1 MNISLYSQ
9 ATAKPILGL
18 RYRWNMGFLD
28 RFKQAFG
35 SKTEILDSNET
46 EYRDPLEE
54 QMREEH
60 ASRQQS
66 VIDEAMAEL
75 EGENQKPKPEHVSD
89 SPPDYDVG
97 VVEAED
103 LLAEEETESDHS
115 LLNIIEHESVEE
127 MGDHLESVTILG
139 DLPEEVEL

>member
-1 MNISLYSQ
+1 
-9 ATAKPILGL
+9 
-18 RYRWNMGFLD
+18 MGFLD

-103 LLAEEETESDHS
+103 LLAEEGTESDHS

>member
-1 MNISLYSQ
+1 
-9 ATAKPILGL
+9 
-18 RYRWNMGFLD
+18 MGFLD

-35 SKTEILDSNET
+35 SKTEAFDSNET

-54 QMREEH
+54 QMKKEH

-75 EGENQKPKPEHVSD
+75 EGENQQLRPEPVSD
-89 SPPDYDVG
+89 APPDYDVG

-103 LLAEEETESDHS
+103 LLVEGEAESDHS

-127 MGDHLESVTILG
+127 MGAHLESATILG

>member
-1 MNISLYSQ
+1 
-9 ATAKPILGL
+9 
-18 RYRWNMGFLD
+18 MGFLD
-28 RFKQAFG
+28 RLKQAFG
-35 SKTEILDSNET
+35 SKPETSESNKT

-54 QMREEH
+54 QMRKEH

>member
-1 MNISLYSQ
+1 
-9 ATAKPILGL
+9 
-18 RYRWNMGFLD
+18 MGFLD

>member
-1 MNISLYSQ
+1 
-9 ATAKPILGL
+9 
-18 RYRWNMGFLD
+18 MGFLD

-35 SKTEILDSNET
+35 SKPETSESNKT

-103 LLAEEETESDHS
+103 LLAEEEIESDHS

>member
-1 MNISLYSQ
+1 M
-9 ATAKPILGL
+9 K
-18 RYRWNMGFLD
+18 
-28 RFKQAFG
+28 K
-35 SKTEILDSNET
+35 
-46 EYRDPLEE
+46 
-54 QMREEH
+54 EH

-75 EGENQKPKPEHVSD
+75 EGENQQLRPEPVSD

-97 VVEAED
+97 AVEAED
-103 LLAEEETESDHS
+103 LLVEEETESDHS

-139 DLPEEVEL
+139 DLPEEIEL

>member
-1 MNISLYSQ
+1 
-9 ATAKPILGL
+9 
-18 RYRWNMGFLD
+18 MGFLE

-35 SKTEILDSNET
+35 SKPETSESNKT

-75 EGENQKPKPEHVSD
+75 EGENQKLKPEHVSD

-103 LLAEEETESDHS
+103 LLVEEETESDHS

>member
-1 MNISLYSQ
+1 
-9 ATAKPILGL
+9 
-18 RYRWNMGFLD
+18 MGFLD

-35 SKTEILDSNET
+35 LKSETLEASET

-54 QMREEH
+54 QMRQAH

-75 EGENQKPKPEHVSD
+75 EGENQQLKPEHVSD

-97 VVEAED
+97 AVEAED
-103 LLAEEETESDHS
+103 LLVEEETESDHS
-115 LLNIIEHESVEE
+115 LLNIIEHESVDE
-127 MGDHLESVTILG
+127 MGNHLESVTILG
-139 DLPEEVEL
+139 DLPEEVEF

>member
-1 MNISLYSQ
+1 
-9 ATAKPILGL
+9 
-18 RYRWNMGFLD
+18 MGFLD

-35 SKTEILDSNET
+35 SKPETSESNKT

-75 EGENQKPKPEHVSD
+75 EGENQKLKPEHVSD

-103 LLAEEETESDHS
+103 LLVEEETESDHS

>member
-1 MNISLYSQ
+1 
-9 ATAKPILGL
+9 
-18 RYRWNMGFLD
+18 MGFLD

-35 SKTEILDSNET
+35 SKPETSESNKT

-54 QMREEH
+54 QMRKEH

-103 LLAEEETESDHS
+103 LLEVEEIESDHS

>member
-1 MNISLYSQ
+1 
-9 ATAKPILGL
+9 
-18 RYRWNMGFLD
+18 MGFLD

-35 SKTEILDSNET
+35 SKSETTDSNET

-54 QMREEH
+54 QMKKEH

-75 EGENQKPKPEHVSD
+75 EGENQQLRPEPVSD

-97 VVEAED
+97 AVEAED
-103 LLAEEETESDHS
+103 LLVEEETESDHS

-139 DLPEEVEL
+139 DLPEEVELLLQTPTLETESCREYRPKH

>member
-1 MNISLYSQ
+1 
-9 ATAKPILGL
+9 
-18 RYRWNMGFLD
+18 MGFLD
-28 RFKQAFG
+28 RLKQAFG
-35 SKTEILDSNET
+35 SKPETSESNKT

-54 QMREEH
+54 QMRKEH

-103 LLAEEETESDHS
+103 LLEVEEIESDHS